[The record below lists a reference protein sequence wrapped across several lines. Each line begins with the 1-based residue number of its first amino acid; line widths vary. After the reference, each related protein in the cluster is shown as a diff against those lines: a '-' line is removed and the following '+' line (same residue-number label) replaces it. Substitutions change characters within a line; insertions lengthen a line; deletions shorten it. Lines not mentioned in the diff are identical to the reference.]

1 MVEEADSMEKL
12 VGVIGVGIMGGAM
25 ARNLLKD
32 GFRVIAYDVSPS
44 ALEAIIKAGGE
55 AAGSPREVAER
66 TKIMITSL
74 PSVSALQGA
83 IAGNDG
89 IMTAAG
95 EGQIVI
101 ECSTLPLEA
110 KVQAYEALHERGK
123 VLLDCP
129 VSGTGA
135 QAARKDLVVFASG
148 EEAAYKQCTAVF
160 SGMSRA
166 QKYLGAFG
174 NGSRMKF
181 VANHLVTIHNV
192 AAAEAMVLGM
202 KAGLDPQM
210 IYDVIS
216 DSAGSSRMFQVRGPM
231 MVKGRYDEVTATSAT
246 HLKDIGIISGFA
258 VDLAF
263 PMPLFNLAS
272 QYYHAAV
279 GQGRGN
285 QDTGAVCAVV
295 ESLGGKVRGE

>member
-1 MVEEADSMEKL
+1 MEKL
-12 VGVIGVGIMGGAM
+12 VGIVGIGIMGGAM

-32 GFRVIAYDVSPS
+32 GFRVVGFDLSP
-44 ALEAIIKAGGE
+44 AAMAAFVQAGGE

-66 TKIMITSL
+66 TQIMIASL
-74 PSVSALQGA
+74 PSTKALTAAVS
-83 IAGNDG
+83 GNDG
-89 IMTAAG
+89 LMTAKG

-101 ECSTLPLEA
+101 ECSTMPLSVKQEA
-110 KVQAYEALHERGK
+110 FEALAKRGK
-123 VLLDCP
+123 TLLDCP

-135 QAARKDLVVFASG
+135 QAARKDLVVFGSG
-148 EEAAYKQCTAVF
+148 DEAAYKKCAAVF
-160 SGMSRA
+160 GGMSRV
-166 QKYLGAFG
+166 QKYLGPFG
-174 NGSRMKF
+174 NGSKMKY

-192 AAAEAMVLGM
+192 AAAEAIVLGM

-231 MVKGRYDEVTATSAT
+231 MVEGRYDNVTATSMT
-246 HLKDIGIISGFA
+246 HLKDISIISEFA
-258 VDLAF
+258 VGLNF
-263 PMPLFNLAS
+263 PMPVFNLTS